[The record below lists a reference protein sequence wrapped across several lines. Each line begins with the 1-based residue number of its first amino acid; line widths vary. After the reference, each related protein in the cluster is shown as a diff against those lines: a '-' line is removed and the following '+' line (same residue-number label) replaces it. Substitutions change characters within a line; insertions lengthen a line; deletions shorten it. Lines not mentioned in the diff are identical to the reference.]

1 MKGCSTNLLRLFYFW
16 WIQLTIFQVEL
27 FTKLYRCY
35 GNTICWKPKSL
46 NRLVVIKWFHT
57 AHFPST
63 FSRHFS
69 DNPSHFTKI
78 TPPSISVIFLYF
90 FLSLKIV
97 MTGFKS
103 PKNNGNKQLVVQGKS
118 TKIIGEND
126 GKKYL
131 ESYRHGIILLLLYD
145 SSQKK

>member
-1 MKGCSTNLLRLFYFW
+1 
-16 WIQLTIFQVEL
+16 
-27 FTKLYRCY
+27 
-35 GNTICWKPKSL
+35 
-46 NRLVVIKWFHT
+46 
-57 AHFPST
+57 
-63 FSRHFS
+63 
-69 DNPSHFTKI
+69 
-78 TPPSISVIFLYF
+78 
-90 FLSLKIV
+90 

-103 PKNNGNKQLVVQGKS
+103 PKNNGNKQLVAQGKS